1 MDETHSID
9 GHFRQQSDFCGGL
22 GATLD
27 GYQTVQRLTRQTS
40 HKRFE
45 ALLKRTNVSADK
57 FDQLYPEHG
66 ATSGHSQLGILRLED
81 FYTELRMVGIVV
93 NFFYTDYLTFQI
105 KLPDF
110 ALSALEH
117 LSSSGDPHALPPNKY
132 DMLKRFTTEGIL
144 RPLA

>member
-9 GHFRQQSDFCGGL
+9 GHFRQQSDVCGGL

-27 GYQTVQRLTRQTS
+27 GYQTVQRLTRRTS

-45 ALLKRTNVSADK
+45 ALRKRKNVSADK
-57 FDQLYPEHG
+57 FDQLYPEHA
-66 ATSGHSQLGILRLED
+66 ATSGHSQNGIQRSED
-81 FYTELRMVGIVV
+81 FYTEPRMVGVVV

-110 ALSALEH
+110 AHSALEH
-117 LSSSGDPHALPPNKY
+117 LSSSVTPTCTSSKQV
-132 DMLKRFTTEGIL
+132 
-144 RPLA
+144 